1 MRKRM
6 FVLVVI
12 LISLLATATF
22 GEWKLSSYKDNETG
36 KTRWY
41 LVSDYVLGMAA
52 DTGEY
57 CPLTAAIF
65 ISYNDEYNTLVTSI
79 TFSPLVDLLN
89 MKGTVYNNMLFF
101 ETWVMWDDKI
111 EKVEMTKL
119 TNTAPL
125 MFTNQNFVINK
136 IRNSKTMLVE
146 LNLIGYGTVY
156 YVFDL
161 KGSSAAI
168 DNLLYNVKV
177 YK

>member
-1 MRKRM
+1 MRKRV
-6 FVLVVI
+6 FILVVI
-12 LISLLATATF
+12 LISLLATAAF
-22 GEWKLSSYKDNETG
+22 GGWKLGSYKDSS
-36 KTRWY
+36 TRQTKWY
-41 LVSDYVLGMAA
+41 LVFDYVLGIVA
-52 DTGEY
+52 DTDEY

-65 ISYNDEYNTLVTSI
+65 ISYNYEYNTLVTSI

-89 MKGTVYNNMLFF
+89 MEGTVYNNMLFF